1 MNLSVQVKRVN
12 IAGPLSLARDV
23 LGADDSPFFVLNS
36 DVICEFPFKY
46 LLDFHIAHGCE
57 GTLMTTP
64 VEDPSKY
71 GVVCLKAGTTV
82 IDSFVE
88 KPSDW
93 VGDQINAGIYI
104 FNPSILK
111 RIKHNKPMSIEQEV
125 FPKMARDGQ
134 LHATPLIGFW
144 ADVGQPKDFLAGSS
158 LYLES
163 QNSKNTG
170 VLSKESFVVG
180 NVLIHPSAKIGEGCK
195 IGPNVVIGPNTTIGS
210 GVRIN
215 DAVVLAGAT
224 IKDYAWVRNSIIGWH
239 SSVGR
244 WTRIDNVTVLGEDVH
259 VKEEIFVNGAT
270 VLPHKVFLLLILE
283 CFSGY
288 FDPSNC
294 HVEQVNKQQDIFH

>member
-1 MNLSVQVKRVN
+1 MNLSAQVIKIN

-23 LGADDSPFFVLNS
+23 LGSNDSPFFVLNS
-36 DVICEFPFKY
+36 DVICEFPFQY

-64 VEDPSKY
+64 VDDPSKY
-71 GVVCLKAGTTV
+71 GVICLKSGTTV
-82 IDSFVE
+82 IEQFVE
-88 KPSDW
+88 KPSNW

-104 FNPSILK
+104 FNPPVLK
-111 RIKHNKPMSIEQEV
+111 RIRHSKPMSIEQEV

-134 LHATPLIGFW
+134 LHATPLVGFW

-163 QNSKNTG
+163 QNAKMTG
-170 VLSKESFVVG
+170 ILSKDAFVVG

-195 IGPNVVIGPNTTIGS
+195 IGPNVVIGPNTTIGA
-210 GVRIN
+210 GVRVN
-215 DAVVLAGAT
+215 DAVVMAGAM

-270 VLPHKVFLLLILE
+270 VLPHKVFL
-283 CFSGY
+283 C
-288 FDPSNC
+288 
-294 HVEQVNKQQDIFH
+294 